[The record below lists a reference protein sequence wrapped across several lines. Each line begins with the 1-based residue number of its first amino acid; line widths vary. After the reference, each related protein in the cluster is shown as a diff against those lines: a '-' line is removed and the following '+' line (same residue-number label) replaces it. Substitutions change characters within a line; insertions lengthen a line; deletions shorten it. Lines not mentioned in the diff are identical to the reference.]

1 MRIASCRTNDL
12 RVPRHLGTGQNRLFK
27 APFVGWRGKLFAR
40 RGTAKMADGRILGR
54 FVKILTLLLYCGIIA
69 TPAMMAQGI
78 AYTAP
83 QGYTAFP
90 FTNTACTGSAQNS
103 ATLTNN
109 NQTEHFLTLT
119 TSGVLAI
126 RATVQGSH
134 DGVTWN
140 DISDVATQNASTV
153 MGQGYYPLNRVSVTC
168 ATAAGTFTVQYS
180 GEATAP
186 APQIGA
192 MQSAQIDKTLAVG
205 VAANANF
212 QTQTIRAPFG
222 NSGGGI
228 YFSFPATGP
237 AGSTLNVGCTTLA
250 LSATPFFVA
259 SFPLATAAGTQF
271 FPVPLLPCDFVTV
284 FYNSGGASA
293 TTFTSSYVFNPL
305 TITGGDPCQ
314 GATAPKSS
322 VAINISSATTTQL
335 VALVAGHK
343 IYVCGYDFTISGTTS
358 PTALLEFG
366 TGAACAVGTTALS
379 GAWLGANTTTNLAV
393 HVLAGGGYSVTS
405 VPSGQALCMVSGGTA
420 PSIQGILTFIQQ

>member
-1 MRIASCRTNDL
+1 M
-12 RVPRHLGTGQNRLFK
+12 PRHLGTGQNRLFKVK

-40 RGTAKMADGRILGR
+40 RGTAKMADGRILGQ
-54 FVKILTLLLYCGIIA
+54 FVRIALLLL
-69 TPAMMAQGI
+69 TFNFQLSTVVHAQGI

-90 FTNTACTGSAQNS
+90 FTNTTCTGSAQNS

-119 TSGVLAI
+119 TSGGVLAI

-205 VAANANF
+205 IAANASF

-228 YFSFPATGP
+228 YFSYAAGGP
-237 AGSTLNVGCTTLA
+237 SGSTLNVGCTTLA
-250 LSATPFFVA
+250 LPSPGTPLIVA
-259 SFPLATAAGTQF
+259 SFPLTTVVGLQF
-271 FPVPLLPCDFVTV
+271 FPVPLLPCDFITV

-293 TTFTSSYVFNPL
+293 TTFTASYVFNPL

-322 VAINISSATTTQL
+322 VAISQAAAGTQQL
-335 VALVAGHK
+335 VAGTINHK
-343 IYVCGYDFTISGTTS
+343 IYVCGYNFTITGSTTA
-358 PTALLEFG
+358 TALLEFG
-366 TGAACAVGTTALS
+366 TNASCAAGTTALS
-379 GAWLGANTTTNLAV
+379 GAWAGNAITASSDPV
-393 HVLAGGGYSVTS
+393 HILAGGGYSVAT
-405 VPSGQALCMVSGGTA
+405 VPTGDFLCLVAGGTT
-420 PSIQGILTFIQQ
+420 PSVQGILTFIQQ